1 MTFVPDSLFKDMC
14 IANGSGNKDC
24 VCLASEEQAC
34 SLPTIKDAGLP
45 SSGSPLHVQMSPGSS
60 RHPACPMRDSAD
72 ALAVAI
78 AVKNTLSQE
87 SWVFYQHPGKGGR
100 ITG

>member
-1 MTFVPDSLFKDMC
+1 MTFVPDSLFKDMY

-24 VCLASEEQAC
+24 VRVASEEQAC
-34 SLPTIKDAGLP
+34 SLPTVKGAGLP
-45 SSGSPLHVQMSPGSS
+45 NSGSPLPVQMSPGSS
-60 RHPACPMRDSAD
+60 CHPARPVRDSAD

-78 AVKNTLSQE
+78 AVKSTLSQE